1 MEIYSTLILNTRTV
15 SYIIVMR
22 WEYAKPDYKTCQA
35 GFSHF
40 FEFRHICSGKTPSWY
55 RSEIKSDFETA
66 SITMSSS
73 ERLKIFIRR
82 NDIEAAEL
90 SPITSKPD
98 RYELDMWEGDIPM
111 PWEEFLTRIKGR
123 YAQNPPV
130 TLYSSFFSCFCFAL
144 KKFQR
149 NLENHFLFGKLAEEI
164 VFFLFCVVQY
174 SGKKWCITSR
184 TNGYFFDSRK
194 NLTPFLPSNR
204 LQRHSLQ
211 LPDPDREDNR

>member
-111 PWEEFLTRIKGR
+111 PWEEFLTRIKGT

-130 TLYSSFFSCFCFAL
+130 TLYSSYFSCCCFSL

-149 NLENHFLFGKLAEEI
+149 DLTVTFYWENSLKKLFI
-164 VFFLFCVVQY
+164 YFFVLY
-174 SGKKWCITSR
+174 RGKKWCILITSR
-184 TNGYFFDSRK
+184 RNGYFFDSRK
-194 NLTPFLPSNR
+194 KQEQTLFEDL
-204 LQRHSLQ
+204 RHGYECRKKRKSG
-211 LPDPDREDNR
+211 NV